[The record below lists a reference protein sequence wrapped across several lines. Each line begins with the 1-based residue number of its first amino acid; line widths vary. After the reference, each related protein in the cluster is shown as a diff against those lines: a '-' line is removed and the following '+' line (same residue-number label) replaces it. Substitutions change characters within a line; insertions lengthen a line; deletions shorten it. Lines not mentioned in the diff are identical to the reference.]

1 MARLTVHG
9 LDKYFGE
16 RALFTGLSFE
26 IGERDRIGLVGDN
39 GCGKTTLL
47 RILMGEERPD
57 GGETVRF
64 RDTRIGYM
72 EQHTCRDANRTL
84 WDEVESVFA
93 PLKALEEELS
103 RVNTVLAAEVPTP
116 ALLERQHTLR
126 ERFEAAGGLYYK
138 SRVRATL
145 LGLGF
150 PESAFSTP
158 VGVLSGGQRSK
169 AAMGR
174 LLLAD
179 TNLLLL
185 DEPTNHLDIPS
196 VEWLEE
202 YLLGYT
208 GAVVVISHDRYFL
221 DKVTNRTMELKG
233 GRLYI
238 TAGSYSVHKEK
249 REKDREV
256 ERKHY
261 KTAMQEIHRI
271 EENITLLKQWNR
283 EKSIRAAE
291 SREKRVERLRDDLVA
306 PEEDNKTIQFRFEA
320 AQVGG
325 NEVLTAENLQKGF
338 ENTPLFTGAAV
349 SLQRGERAFLLGPN
363 GCGKTTLLR
372 ILSGRLSPDKGYV
385 RLGAKVTVGYYDQVQ
400 QGLDERK
407 TALQEL
413 WDAYPTKT
421 ETELRSAMAAFL
433 FRGDEVH
440 KPIGVMSGGERA
452 RLLLL
457 KLMLAGDNLLLLDEP
472 TNHLDIGSREALE
485 EALEAYGGTILAVS
499 HDRYFINRMAT
510 RVLEL
515 RRGGVVPGG
524 NNYDAYM
531 AARQAYQEQLA
542 ATQPTVKPIRE
553 NDYKQRKERESAIR
567 RLHTAVRRAE
577 EEVTRLEGEI
587 ASLEAQLA
595 DPAVAADYDRLTTL
609 TEILEQRNRDLE
621 SAMTGWETA
630 QQQLD
635 DMTAE

>member
-1 MARLTVHG
+1 MARLAVHG

-16 RALFTGLSFE
+16 RALFTDLAFE
-26 IGERDRIGLVGDN
+26 IGEHDKIGLVGDN

-57 GGETVRF
+57 GGEAVRY

-72 EQHTCRDANRTL
+72 EQHTCRDAQRTL

-93 PLKALEEELS
+93 PVMALEQE
-103 RVNTVLAAEVPTP
+103 LAAVNAALAAGEPTP
-116 ALLERQHTLR
+116 PLLERQHSLR

-202 YLLGYT
+202 YLTGYA

-221 DKVTNRTMELKG
+221 DRVTTRTMELKG
-233 GRLYI
+233 GRLYM
-238 TAGSYSVHKEK
+238 TDGSYSVHKEK
-249 REKDREV
+249 RDKDKEIEK
-256 ERKHY
+256 KHY

-291 SREKRVERLRDDLVA
+291 SREKRVERLREDLVA
-306 PEEDNKTIQFRFEA
+306 PEEENRTIRFKFEA
-320 AQVGG
+320 ALTSG
-325 NEVLTAENLQKGF
+325 NEVLSAAELAKGF
-338 ENTPLFTGAAV
+338 DGTSLFTDVALDV
-349 SLQRGERAFLLGPN
+349 RRGERVFLLGPN

-372 ILSGRLSPDKGYV
+372 LLCGRLPADKGAV
-385 RLGAKVTVGYYDQVQ
+385 RLGAKVTIGYYDQVQ
-400 QGLDERK
+400 QGLDSRK

-413 WDAYPTKT
+413 WDAYPRKT

-472 TNHLDIGSREALE
+472 TNHLDIASREALE
-485 EALEAYGGTILAVS
+485 EALEGYDGTILAVS

-515 RRGGVVPGG
+515 RRGGITPGG
-524 NNYDAYM
+524 NNYDTYL
-531 AARQAYQEQLA
+531 AARQAHEEQLA
-542 ATQPTVKPIRE
+542 AAQPTAKQPRE
-553 NDYKQRKERESAIR
+553 NDYKQRKERESTIR
-567 RLHTAVRRAE
+567 RLHTAVRRTE
-577 EEVTRLEGEI
+577 EEVARLEEEI
-587 ASLEAQLA
+587 AALEQQLA
-595 DPAVAADYDRLTTL
+595 DPAVAADYEQLSTL
-609 TEILEQRNRDLE
+609 TAALEQRNGALE
-621 SAMTGWETA
+621 AAMTAWETA
-630 QQQLD
+630 QQQL
-635 DMTAE
+635 EELEE

>member
-1 MARLTVHG
+1 MARLAVHG

-16 RALFTGLSFE
+16 RALFTDLAFE
-26 IGERDRIGLVGDN
+26 IGEHDKIGLVGDN

-57 GGETVRF
+57 GGEAVRY

-72 EQHTCRDANRTL
+72 EQHTCRDAQRTL

-93 PLKALEEELS
+93 PVMALEQE
-103 RVNTVLAAEVPTP
+103 LAAVNAALAAGEPTP
-116 ALLERQHTLR
+116 TLLERQHSLR

-202 YLLGYT
+202 YLTGYA

-221 DKVTNRTMELKG
+221 DRVTTRTMELKG
-233 GRLYI
+233 GRLYM
-238 TAGSYSVHKEK
+238 TDGSYSVHKEK
-249 REKDREV
+249 RDKDKEIEK
-256 ERKHY
+256 KHY

-291 SREKRVERLRDDLVA
+291 SREKRVERLREDLVA
-306 PEEDNKTIQFRFEA
+306 PEEENRTIRFQFEA
-320 AQVGG
+320 ALTSG
-325 NEVLTAENLQKGF
+325 NEVLSAAELAKGF
-338 ENTPLFTGAAV
+338 DGTSLFTDVALDV
-349 SLQRGERAFLLGPN
+349 RRGERVFLLGPN

-372 ILSGRLSPDKGYV
+372 LLCGRLPADKGAV
-385 RLGAKVTVGYYDQVQ
+385 RLGAKVTIGYYDQVQ
-400 QGLDERK
+400 QGLDSRK

-413 WDAYPTKT
+413 WDAYPRKT

-472 TNHLDIGSREALE
+472 TNHLDIASREALE
-485 EALEAYGGTILAVS
+485 EALEGYDGTILAVS

-515 RRGGVVPGG
+515 RRGGITPGG
-524 NNYDAYM
+524 NNYDTYL
-531 AARQAYQEQLA
+531 AARQAHEEQLA
-542 ATQPTVKPIRE
+542 ATQPTAKQPRE
-553 NDYKQRKERESAIR
+553 NDYKQRKERESTIR

-577 EEVTRLEGEI
+577 EEVARLEEEI
-587 ASLEAQLA
+587 AALEQQLA
-595 DPAVAADYDRLTTL
+595 DPAVAADYEQLSTL
-609 TEILEQRNRDLE
+609 TAALEQRNGALE
-621 SAMTGWETA
+621 AAMTAWETA
-630 QQQLD
+630 QQQL
-635 DMTAE
+635 EELEE